1 MTRAKIIGT
10 GSYTPERVLSNFDLE
25 QIVDTSDEWIRTRT
39 GVVERRIAADDEYTS
54 DMSVNAAKQALDMAE
69 LKPEDI
75 DLLIVGSVTPDY
87 RLPSLACIIQNKMGF
102 VNAAAFDIVAACAGF
117 IHGLSLGQAY
127 IATGQFKRVM
137 VIGAEKLS
145 HITNYKDRNTCVLF
159 GDAAGA
165 AILAPTEED
174 TGILSTF
181 IKSDG
186 NLAELLCIPAGGV
199 HNPFSANGSGPP
211 EEDYYLQMRGNEIYK
226 HAVRSMGNAAE
237 RVIIDAGLQ
246 KKDVDW
252 LVPHQANIRIIKA
265 TANRINLSMD
275 KVILN
280 IEKYGNTSS
289 ASVPLALDEAIR
301 EGRIKHGENIVTVAF
316 GGGLTWGAALFRW

>member
-1 MTRAKIIGT
+1 MTRAKIIAT
-10 GSYTPERVLSNFDLE
+10 GSYTPEHVLTNFDLE
-25 QIVDTSDEWIRTRT
+25 QMVDTSDEWIRTRS
-39 GVVERRIAADDEYTS
+39 GIVERRIARKDEDTS
-54 DMSVNAAKQALDMAE
+54 DMAVEAAKNALDMAGM
-69 LKPEDI
+69 KPEDI
-75 DLLIVGSVTPDY
+75 DLLIIASVTPDY
-87 RLPSLACIIQNKMGF
+87 RLPSQACIVQDKLGM

-127 IATGQFKRVM
+127 IGTGQYKRIM

-145 HITNYKDRNTCVLF
+145 YITNYKDRNTCVLF

-165 AILAPTEED
+165 AILVPTDED

-186 NLAELLCIPAGGV
+186 TLAKLLYIPAGGV
-199 HNPFSANGSGPP
+199 HNPYSMNGSGPAP
-211 EEDYYLQMRGNEIYK
+211 EDYFLQMQGNEIYK

-237 RVIIDAGLQ
+237 RVITMSGLE

-252 LVPHQANIRIIKA
+252 LVPHQANIRIIQA
-265 TANRINLSMD
+265 TAKRIDLSMD
-275 KVILN
+275 KVVLN
-280 IEKYGNTSS
+280 IEKYGNTSA

-301 EGRIKHGENIVTVAF
+301 NGRIKHGDNIVSVAF
-316 GGGLTWGAALFRW
+316 GGGLTWGAVLFRW